1 MTNPGN
7 WKIITFFFGF
17 VVLFVLAFSLGV
29 IVGKGINEGR
39 VNEIV
44 RGEITN
50 YSSSED
56 GVDVKSREIK
66 VDDPKKGETDEE
78 SDSSAEGLT
87 DEVEEATDSKK
98 NEDIRTQVVGEEHQ
112 DSVPSEKIEQKTS
125 LSLPKVEPGGKYTV
139 QIGSFAD
146 EKIAKKRTDFLR
158 SKGYPAFIKKVDI
171 PDQGTRYRVRI
182 GEFKTKDSAKSYAD
196 SLIKLDPG
204 IEVAY
209 VTSND

>member
-7 WKIITFFFGF
+7 RKIISLFFSF
-17 VVLFVLAFSLGV
+17 VVLFALAFSLGV
-29 IVGKGINEGR
+29 IVGKGINEDS

-44 RGEITN
+44 GEEITN

-56 GVDVKSREIK
+56 GVDVRSKEIK
-66 VDDPKKGETDEE
+66 IDDPKKGETHEE
-78 SDSSAEGLT
+78 SDSSEEGLT
-87 DEVEEATDSKK
+87 DESEETTNSKK
-98 NEDIRTQVVGEEHQ
+98 NEDIRTQVVGEEQ
-112 DSVPSEKIEQKTS
+112 QGSVSSEKSEQKTS

-139 QIGSFAD
+139 QIGSFAN
-146 EKIAKKRTDFLR
+146 EKMAIKRTDFLR
-158 SKGYPAFIKKVDI
+158 SKGYPAFIKKVEI
-171 PDQGTRYRVRI
+171 PDRGTRYRVRI